1 MSRCKISRSP
11 HSVAICGVFF
21 ALTACSNKPSATTP
35 KPSVTTPVSK
45 PEPAVAVKSWTIKA
59 GKPVADLPGERYFKN
74 VRQLTFG
81 GENAEAYWSGD
92 GTKLIMQSKF
102 GKYPCDQIFILDL
115 DSGEKKLVSTGKGRT
130 TCSYFLQGDDR
141 IIYGSTHLGSA
152 ECPPPVIRTRGKYVW
167 AIYKTYDIFTAK
179 ADGSD
184 LRRITNTP
192 GYDAEA
198 TVCQVTGRVLF
209 TSVRDG
215 DLELYSMESDGS
227 DVKRLTNRPGYD
239 GGGFYSHDGSKI
251 VQRSGFFTDDKEKEN
266 YFSLLA
272 RGLVEPNK
280 MEITVLDRNGKN
292 FRQVTKNG
300 KANFGPYWHPDDKR
314 ILFSSSIGTPP
325 RGRPMFDIYI
335 IDEDGSNQAKI
346 TNNPSFDGFPMFSPD
361 GKYLVFASNRFN
373 DKDHQNDTNVF
384 VAEWV
389 EPSGK

>member
-1 MSRCKISRSP
+1 MSRCKISRSF
-11 HSVAICGVFF
+11 HYVAISGVFF
-21 ALTACSNKPSATTP
+21 ALTACSDKAPTAS
-35 KPSVTTPVSK
+35 SK
-45 PEPAVAVKSWTIKA
+45 PPATSSKPQPVGAAKTWAIKA
-59 GKPVADLPGERYFKN
+59 GKAVADLPGEPYFKN

-102 GKYPCDQIFILDL
+102 GKYLCDQIFVLDL
-115 DSGEKKLVSTGKGRT
+115 DSGKKQLVSTGKGRT

-141 IIYGSTHLGSA
+141 IIYGSTHLGNA

-184 LRRITNTP
+184 IRRITNTP

-198 TVCQVTGRVLF
+198 TVCPVTGRVLF

-215 DLELYSMESDGS
+215 DLELYSMEPDGS
-227 DVKRLTNRPGYD
+227 EVKRLTNRPGYD
-239 GGGFYSHDGSKI
+239 GGGFYSHDGTKI
-251 VQRSGFFTDDKEKEN
+251 VQRSGFFADDKEKEN

-280 MEITVLDRNGKN
+280 MEITVLDRNGEN

-300 KANFGPYWHPDDKR
+300 KANFAPYWHPDNKR
-314 ILFSSSIGTPP
+314 ILFSSSVGTPP

-335 IDEDGSNQAKI
+335 IDEDGSNQQKI

-373 DKDHQNDTNVF
+373 DKDHQQDTNVF

>member
-45 PEPAVAVKSWTIKA
+45 PEPAVAAKSWTIKA

-215 DLELYSMESDGS
+215 DLELYSMESDG

-389 EPSGK
+389 EPSAK

>member
-1 MSRCKISRSP
+1 
-11 HSVAICGVFF
+11 VAICGVFF

-45 PEPAVAVKSWTIKA
+45 PEPAVAAKSWTIKA

-389 EPSGK
+389 EPSAK